1 MFPCQDVCHLWEL
14 GGGTMYTNLIETPLV
29 ASQLATTTL
38 VILAD
43 LAQPG
48 LLWSSL
54 TTLINSVKEYVT
66 AALRTDQAAKL
77 GLADRSGSGTE
88 NI

>member
-1 MFPCQDVCHLWEL
+1 
-14 GGGTMYTNLIETPLV
+14 MYTNLIETPLV
-29 ASQLATTTL
+29 ASQLATTTV

-43 LAQPG
+43 LAQPA

-54 TTLINSVKEYVT
+54 TTLISSVKEYVT

-77 GLADRSGSGTE
+77 GLADRSGTE